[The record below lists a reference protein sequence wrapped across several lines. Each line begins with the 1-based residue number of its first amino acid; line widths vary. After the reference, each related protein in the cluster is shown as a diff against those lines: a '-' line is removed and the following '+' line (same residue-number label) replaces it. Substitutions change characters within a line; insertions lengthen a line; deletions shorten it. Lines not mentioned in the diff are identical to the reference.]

1 MLLGSWEWPR
11 GQCAEPEG
19 EAREGRQWQAGSL
32 LVWLELLAFPF
43 QAPEESSVTHLLH
56 SGNEEWRVRARK
68 VSANEEGESDIWQR
82 DDLQSRRWGQK
93 CRRQALERPRG
104 PFPPI
109 DQHVAVTR
117 WCDPSLVPCPKRF
130 PSLEVNTTLVST
142 LVHSHGLF
150 WIFTCLEYGADR

>member
-56 SGNEEWRVRARK
+56 CGNNSPGPMGTHA
-68 VSANEEGESDIWQR
+68 WQ
-82 DDLQSRRWGQK
+82 
-93 CRRQALERPRG
+93 A
-104 PFPPI
+104 PP
-109 DQHVAVTR
+109 AT
-117 WCDPSLVPCPKRF
+117 
-130 PSLEVNTTLVST
+130 
-142 LVHSHGLF
+142 HG
-150 WIFTCLEYGADR
+150 T